1 MLDNFNREINYLR
14 ISVTDRCNLRCLYCM
29 PEEGIEQID
38 HDSILSFEEIYE
50 FTKVAVE
57 MGVSKVRLTGGE
69 PLVRKGIV
77 DLVGMLASIDGI
89 KDLAMTT
96 NGILLNKYAENLKTV
111 GLQRVNVSLDTI
123 DPQKYKTITRGGNID
138 QVFAGIDAAKKAGLL
153 PIKINCV
160 VNKSIDDPDAVEVKK
175 WGDENGCIVRFIDEM
190 DIEKG
195 KFSIVH
201 GGDGGDCTRC
211 NRLRLTSDGYL
222 KPCLFSDISASIRNR
237 EYHEAIG
244 KVIVQK
250 PECGFKSNSN
260 KFYNIGG

>member
-1 MLDNFNREINYLR
+1 MLDNFNREIIYLR
-14 ISVTDRCNLRCLYCM
+14 ISVTDRCNLRCVYCM

-38 HDSILSFEEIYE
+38 HNSILSFEEIFE

-77 DLVGMLASIDGI
+77 DLVGMLASINGI

-111 GLQRVNVSLDTI
+111 GLQRVNVSLDTV
-123 DPQKYKTITRGGNID
+123 DPEKYKAITRGGDID
-138 QVFAGIDAAKKAGLL
+138 KVFAGITAAKKAGLY

-160 VNKSIDDPDAVEVKK
+160 VNKGIDDPDAVEVKK
-175 WGDENGCIVRFIDEM
+175 WGEENGCIVRFIDEM

-195 KFSIVH
+195 RFSIVH
-201 GGDGGDCTRC
+201 GGDGGDCSKC

-222 KPCLFSDISASIRNR
+222 KPCLFSDISVNIRDM
-237 EYHEAIG
+237 EYRKAILQ
-244 KVIVQK
+244 VVDQK
-250 PECGFKSNSN
+250 PECGINSNSN